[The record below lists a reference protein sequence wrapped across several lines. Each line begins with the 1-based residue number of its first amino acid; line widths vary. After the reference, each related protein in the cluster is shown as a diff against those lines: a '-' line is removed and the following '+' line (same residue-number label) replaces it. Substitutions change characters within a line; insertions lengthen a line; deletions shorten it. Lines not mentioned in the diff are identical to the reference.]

1 MHIYRIAG
9 ISLILTLFFYLHPA
23 FGFKYQ
29 NARWRLA
36 DLPIPC
42 HLNTAFMPQEL
53 ALGDVEQATIR
64 SLAAWNEAAGL
75 QLFEYAGLIEL
86 ESPLADDEW
95 NAISF
100 VLADWLEVTDGL
112 SVNRFTAGTTC
123 TWSARDAIGAPPRQ
137 GFAKN
142 DFLRAFDIVINAEN
156 YRWTIGVKVNQYDL
170 QSAITHELGH
180 VLSLGHPDDDPHPA
194 DAPTMVEQMF
204 PNNTKLRTLESDDIA
219 GVQSIYRK
227 VSGTL
232 HEGEYWENM
241 VVIDGDVIVSRGVS
255 LNINHSTPQ
264 TIVHFSPG
272 CKLII
277 EGGLTVDAA
286 TFKQVLFTG
295 IDNAQWDGVRIH
307 ANDQAC
313 RISYCAFEDTQVP
326 ITLLSA
332 QDVSVAD
339 CTFDQCPDAIRV
351 TDSGNISIL
360 DCIFEHAE
368 TAVALQST
376 TNVTIEG
383 CEFRGNL
390 VGIHVFNGQSLSV
403 GSKFQENNVGVEVQ
417 SSHEV
422 EIIQSILDK
431 NDIGLRLIDTTAQ
444 VHTCQFTEN
453 NTGVELQKAQSVR
466 LRENAIVQNQIGIR
480 VVDGTVDL
488 GKAPGAPG
496 RNNLLSNAVWNIIL
510 ENPSPGP
517 LFAQGNYWGEL
528 TLAEIDATIRD
539 DEETE
544 NLPAVV
550 FEPILNEL
558 ELVQSGWIVVYT
570 GMEETYSGLSQAALP
585 LPISEGLIDAWTFKA
600 TGTYRPDYSTIPG
613 YFRDGRLLREAI
625 ILDKH
630 GEDGTLKQVTAQHS
644 FKIQWSPRSY
654 LLHFHIVN
662 LDPCTPDFTV
672 EPLLSRDSEHN
683 PATAFAPSYVMSLK
697 HIRIEDIQAEGRDF
711 FTSPITIPDLPIEG
725 DSEEFYIWARF
736 LFDDGKAPVIV
747 PGKWIAI
754 NEDLPDLVGGI
765 DEIPPSASTG
775 TEINVRYWITNYG
788 RPIVGTQTVQFYLS
802 ASEVKDSPPQPDYPL
817 LPAIQLPALE
827 GGWSSQLTIPMDV
840 PEGDYDLW
848 MQVDADNDV
857 IEWNS
862 SNNPATYLA
871 YRIRIDA
878 SEKQEPVGIQP
889 RGKRLS
895 IWSRLKT
902 TLFQNYPNP
911 FNPETWIPYQLSED
925 ADIAIHIYDI
935 KGQFVHTI
943 ALSNKQAGVYFA
955 KDKAAY
961 WNGRDSF
968 GGKVASGVYFYT
980 LKAGD
985 FRATRK
991 MVILK

>member
-1 MHIYRIAG
+1 MHIHRIAG
-9 ISLILTLFFYLHPA
+9 ISLILTLFCYLHPA
-23 FGFKYQ
+23 FGFRYQ

-36 DLPIPC
+36 DLPIQC
-42 HLNTAFMPQEL
+42 HLNTASMPQEL

-64 SLAAWNEAAGL
+64 SIATWNEAAGL
-75 QLFEYAGLIEL
+75 QLLQYAGRIEL
-86 ESPLADDEW
+86 ESPLADDGW

-123 TWSARDAIGAPPRQ
+123 TWSVRDAIGASPRQ

-156 YRWTIGVKVNQYDL
+156 YRWMIGVKVNRYDL
-170 QSAITHELGH
+170 QSVITHELGH
-180 VLSLGHPDDDPHPA
+180 VLSLGHPDDDPRPA
-194 DAPTMVEQMF
+194 NAPTMVERMF
-204 PNNTKLRTLESDDIA
+204 PNNTKLRTLELDDIA
-219 GVQSIYRK
+219 GVQSIYRQ

-232 HEGEYWENM
+232 HDDEHWENM
-241 VVIDGDVIVSRGVS
+241 VIIDGDVIVPRGVI
-255 LNINHSTPQ
+255 LNISHSTPQ

-272 CKLII
+272 SKLII
-277 EGGLTVDAA
+277 EGGLTVGAVA
-286 TFKQVLFTG
+286 FKQVLFTG
-295 IDNAQWDGVRIH
+295 IDNTQWDGVKIH
-307 ANDQAC
+307 ANDQPC
-313 RISYCAFEDTQVP
+313 RIADCAFEDAQVP

-332 QDVSVAD
+332 QNVSLEGCV
-339 CTFDQCPDAIRV
+339 FDQCPDSVRM
-351 TDSGNISIL
+351 TDGGNISIL
-360 DCIFEHAE
+360 DCIFGYAK
-368 TAVALQST
+368 TGVALQST

-383 CEFRGNL
+383 CEFRGNS
-390 VGIHVFNGQSLSV
+390 VGIHVFNGRSLSI

-417 SSHEV
+417 KSHGV
-422 EIIQSILDK
+422 EIVQSILDK

-480 VVDGTVDL
+480 VVDGTVNI
-488 GKAPGAPG
+488 GKVPGAPG
-496 RNNLLSNAVWNIIL
+496 RNNLLGNAVWNIML
-510 ENPSPGP
+510 ENPPPEP

-539 DEETE
+539 DEEAE

-550 FEPILNEL
+550 FEPILDEL
-558 ELVQSGWIVVYT
+558 EQVQSGWIVEYT
-570 GMEETYSGLSQAALP
+570 GMMEETYSGWTQAALP
-585 LPISEGLIDAWTFKA
+585 MSEGLIDTWTFK
-600 TGTYRPDYSTIPG
+600 TTEIGFPDILAA
-613 YFRDGRLLREAI
+613 RWEDGRFFVESI

-630 GEDGTLKQVTAQHS
+630 GEDETLKFVTPQHDS
-644 FKIQWSPRSY
+644 ALQWYRRNY
-654 LLHFHIVN
+654 HLHFHIVN
-662 LDPCTPDFTV
+662 LDPRTSGFMV
-672 EPLLSRDSEHN
+672 ETFLSRDEEHN
-683 PATAFAPSYVMSLK
+683 PATALPLASNELLRSSTY
-697 HIRIEDIQAEGRDF
+697 IRTEDIQTNGRDF
-711 FTSPITIPDLPIEG
+711 KAVAAIPDLPIEG
-725 DSEEFYIWARF
+725 DSEEFYIWAR
-736 LFDDGKAPVIV
+736 LLLAGGKAPVIAT
-747 PGKWIAI
+747 GKWITI
-754 NEDLPDLVGGI
+754 YEDLPDLVGGI

-775 TEINVRYWITNYG
+775 TKINVRYWITNYG
-788 RPIVGTQTVQFYLS
+788 RPTVGTQTVRFYLS

-817 LPAIQLPALE
+817 LPAIQLPTLE

-878 SEKQEPVGIQP
+878 SEKQESVSIQP

-925 ADIAIHIYDI
+925 ADVVIHLYDT
-935 KGQFVHTI
+935 KGQLVRTI
-943 ALSNKQAGVYFA
+943 TLSNKKAGVYVT

-961 WNGRDSF
+961 WDGRNSS
-968 GGKVASGVYFYT
+968 GEKVASGVYFYT
-980 LKAGD
+980 LQAGD

-991 MVILK
+991 MVVLE